1 MRHRNTK
8 AILNRPADQRK
19 ALKRSLVTSL
29 FLHGAV
35 KTTEAKAKAL
45 VSEAEKLITRA
56 KRKVTKNEDMNA
68 VRDLNQVLYSED
80 ASKKALTY
88 IKETKKDSGYTRL
101 TRIKYRDGDNALIVM
116 VELISDK

>member
-19 ALKRSLVTSL
+19 ALKRSLVDSL
-29 FLHGAV
+29 FLRGAI

-56 KRKVTKNEDMNA
+56 RKKVEKKEEMNA
-68 VRDLNQVLYSED
+68 VRDLKQVLYTEE
-80 ASKKALTY
+80 ASKNALAY
-88 IKETKKDSGYTRL
+88 IKETKKTSGFTRT